1 LTKLIY
7 KDGQGIAAAL
17 CLGATAAQI
26 GTAFVTCQESEVSP
40 LYKNRL
46 LTAKDTDTCITSV
59 FSGRPAR
66 GLMNRLV
73 QDYNEGCESSVSQN
87 ILQQSKHIAPYP
99 FQMALT
105 NPLKKESLRREM
117 TDLSSMWCGQ
127 G

>member
-1 LTKLIY
+1 
-7 KDGQGIAAAL
+7 
-17 CLGATAAQI
+17 
-26 GTAFVTCQESEVSP
+26 
-40 LYKNRL
+40 
-46 LTAKDTDTCITSV
+46 
-59 FSGRPAR
+59 
-66 GLMNRLV
+66 MNRLV

-127 G
+127 GVSMCSDQKVSQLVEKWELELEEQNKVCC